1 MVRNAVV
8 VSGEVASL
16 GLRLKA
22 VDAGALEEGAVRTG
36 SGAARY
42 ESGGCKK
49 WRSFLRP
56 RA

>member
-16 GLRLKA
+16 GLKA

-49 WRSFLRP
+49 WRSFLRL